1 MVFSVQASWS
11 PWLRGESVES
21 DADNCTHLAL
31 LVVGFH
37 ILACPITY
45 PSSQERGV
53 NKQDLV
59 TALAKRLALSKTAA
73 AKIVETV
80 FGTSGLISQELRKG
94 NKVQITGFGNFETRR
109 RAPRRGRDPQT
120 GESINI
126 KATMVPAFRA
136 GKGLKDLVNKKR

>member
-1 MVFSVQASWS
+1 M
-11 PWLRGESVES
+11 
-21 DADNCTHLAL
+21 
-31 LVVGFH
+31 
-37 ILACPITY
+37 
-45 PSSQERGV
+45 

-59 TALAKRLALSKTAA
+59 AALAKRLTLSKTAA
-73 AKIVETV
+73 AQIVETV

-94 NKVQITGFGNFETRR
+94 NKVQITGFGNFEIRR

>member
-1 MVFSVQASWS
+1 M
-11 PWLRGESVES
+11 
-21 DADNCTHLAL
+21 
-31 LVVGFH
+31 
-37 ILACPITY
+37 
-45 PSSQERGV
+45 

-59 TALAKRLALSKTAA
+59 AALAKRLTLSKTAA

-109 RAPRRGRDPQT
+109 RAARRGRDPQT

-136 GKGLKDLVNKKR
+136 GKGLKDLVNKKK

>member
-1 MVFSVQASWS
+1 
-11 PWLRGESVES
+11 
-21 DADNCTHLAL
+21 
-31 LVVGFH
+31 
-37 ILACPITY
+37 
-45 PSSQERGV
+45 V

-59 TALAKRLALSKTAA
+59 NALAKRLALSKTAA
-73 AKIVETV
+73 AQIVETV

-94 NKVQITGFGNFETRR
+94 SKVQITGFGNFEIRR

-136 GKGLKDLVNKKR
+136 GKGLKDLVNTKR

>member
-1 MVFSVQASWS
+1 M
-11 PWLRGESVES
+11 
-21 DADNCTHLAL
+21 
-31 LVVGFH
+31 
-37 ILACPITY
+37 
-45 PSSQERGV
+45 

-59 TALAKRLALSKTAA
+59 TALAKRLDLSRIAA
-73 AKIVETV
+73 RKIIETV

-109 RAPRRGRDPQT
+109 RAARRGRDPQT

-136 GKGLKDLVNKKR
+136 GKGLKELVNKKR

>member
-1 MVFSVQASWS
+1 M
-11 PWLRGESVES
+11 
-21 DADNCTHLAL
+21 
-31 LVVGFH
+31 
-37 ILACPITY
+37 
-45 PSSQERGV
+45 
-53 NKQDLV
+53 NKQSLV
-59 TALAKRLALSKTAA
+59 DALAKRLALSKTAA
-73 AKIVETV
+73 GKIIETV

-109 RAPRRGRDPQT
+109 RAARRGRDPQT